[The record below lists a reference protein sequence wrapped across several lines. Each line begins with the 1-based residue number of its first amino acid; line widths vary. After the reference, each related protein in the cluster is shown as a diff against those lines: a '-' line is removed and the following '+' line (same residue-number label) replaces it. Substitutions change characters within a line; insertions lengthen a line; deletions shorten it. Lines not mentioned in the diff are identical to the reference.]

1 MHKMDAACRIGVT
14 AALLLFRAG
23 PALSQQVPPQLLPEL
38 QDDIRSNET
47 LQSRFDRRGLI
58 EPIEIGPFLLAT
70 QVQGDVGFN
79 DNIFA
84 QSTGQKADFF
94 FDLGL
99 KGVATYHNEAFSAEL
114 DTYFLDHQYVSLT
127 TENYW
132 ETNNS
137 LTLREAPTPDFNYFL
152 DSGLQRLAVPR
163 TDPNPLNGR
172 TPATYLL
179 YSGLGGVTF
188 GSGLRNL
195 LTLSVGF
202 DKTQFDQIQPLTLD
216 APQRNRTEVFGD
228 FRLDHVFFGQQKV
241 FVELRPDT
249 RNYDQD
255 IDTARF
261 RQASNGGRIDT
272 GVQLEPN
279 GVFP

>member
-1 MHKMDAACRIGVT
+1 MDHWTPRDVNARKANRHNVFPRRIDAIPHTIDRGRSLLQTMHKMDAACRIGVT

-58 EPIEIGPFLLAT
+58 EPIEIGPFVLAT

-114 DTYFLDHQYVSLT
+114 DTYFLDHQYVS
-127 TENYW
+127 
-132 ETNNS
+132 
-137 LTLREAPTPDFNYFL
+137 F
-152 DSGLQRLAVPR
+152 
-163 TDPNPLNGR
+163 
-172 TPATYLL
+172 
-179 YSGLGGVTF
+179 
-188 GSGLRNL
+188 
-195 LTLSVGF
+195 
-202 DKTQFDQIQPLTLD
+202 
-216 APQRNRTEVFGD
+216 
-228 FRLDHVFFGQQKV
+228 
-241 FVELRPDT
+241 
-249 RNYDQD
+249 
-255 IDTARF
+255 
-261 RQASNGGRIDT
+261 
-272 GVQLEPN
+272 
-279 GVFP
+279 